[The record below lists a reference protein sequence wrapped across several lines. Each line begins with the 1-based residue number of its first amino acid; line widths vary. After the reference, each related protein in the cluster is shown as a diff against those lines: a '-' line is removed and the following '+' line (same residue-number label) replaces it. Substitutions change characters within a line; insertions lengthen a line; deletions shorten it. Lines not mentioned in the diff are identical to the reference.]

1 MRAPGNLIAGLAL
14 VLATAAAAC
23 GSNDAAPLPRRI
35 ERAKVGERV
44 DMGRCGSWIS
54 PGVPAAYCAAGV
66 EVPVPAAAPNPP
78 GQIEFTGTTR
88 AGAEGGIAQAVGT
101 LPVDGRIGVKVDS
114 ATHGTLVAQGLC
126 GRTAVM
132 GSFAVVR
139 FRVGDWA
146 DLRITRV
153 GGTPVILLRRN
164 DRDIAPDREVLRAH
178 MDAGH
183 DAGWVRLQ
191 HPLSFQNQ
199 PAEPEI
205 LTGSSHP
212 SHEAWS
218 DSRKW

>member
-1 MRAPGNLIAGLAL
+1 MRAPGNLIARLAL
-14 VLATAAAAC
+14 VLAAAAAAC

-44 DMGRCGSWIS
+44 DMGPCGSWIS

-101 LPVDGRIGVKVDS
+101 LAADGRIGVKVDS

-139 FRVGDWA
+139 FRVGDRA

-153 GGTPVILLRRN
+153 GGTPVILLRQN
-164 DRDIAPDREVLRAH
+164 DRDIAPDREVLRELTW
-178 MDAGH
+178 M
-183 DAGWVRLQ
+183 
-191 HPLSFQNQ
+191 
-199 PAEPEI
+199 PATTPDGCAFSI
-205 LTGSSHP
+205 
-212 SHEAWS
+212 
-218 DSRKW
+218 R